1 MAKIT
6 HFRGT
11 ISSVGG
17 YAIGAPGSE
26 TMVLDANSNLNVS
39 SITATNATITT
50 LDFALAESNVF
61 TGGTVNVAC
70 ATIVGTAVI
79 ATVTAGYINVVSVT
93 ASNIS
98 FGTYTRSA
106 WYKGGY
112 IADATIVSV
121 SLLTNDFVG
130 ISSGAQTLY
139 TINAV
144 ATETGCAGKVST
156 VYISSVAAASNASV
170 YFGTGFGVTS
180 AVTCGRT
187 NVVTVTF
194 INDGTKWRQ
203 TAIQNTGL
211 A

>member
-17 YAIGAPGSE
+17 YAIGAPGSV
-26 TMVLDANSNLNVS
+26 TMVLDANSNLNVT

-61 TGGTVNVAC
+61 TGGNVNVSA
-70 ATIVGTAVI
+70 ATITGTAVI
-79 ATVTAGYINVVSVT
+79 ATVTTGYLNVVSVT

-98 FGTYTRSA
+98 FGTYTRTA

-121 SLLTNDFVG
+121 SLLTNDFAA
-130 ISSGAQTLY
+130 ISSGAQTSY
-139 TINAV
+139 TINAL
-144 ATETGCAGKVST
+144 ATETGCAGKVAT
-156 VYISSVAAASNASV
+156 VYLSSAAAASNASV
-170 YFGTGFGVTS
+170 YFGTGFGATS
-180 AVTCGRT
+180 TITCGRT
-187 NVVTVTF
+187 NVVNVTF
-194 INDGTKWRQ
+194 INDGTKWQ
-203 TAIQNTGL
+203 QIGIQNTGL
-211 A
+211 